1 MLERI
6 TICIKFVQIMK
17 KLAIVITLL
26 LLIFFNH
33 ILNAEQIT
41 ANLLRGVN
49 FSQTKITAT
58 QKIEFPTVNK
68 RITIHKKNHPDKNQ
82 SITYRNVKINTKIQ
96 HIFSNNFL
104 SASNNKVFNRG
115 DLFPFKE
122 LFDGKVSTIYG
133 YCITN
138 NRLSYND
145 FLYFVSSSKIFQ
157 EKCEKHSRIL
167 LDQIKKIK
175 YKIHLVDLL
184 SYKKINE
191 VFNEILSPTNLDLF
205 TIKMDRVGNTSS
217 IKILSQIYKSN
228 TIFETIHFIDSNR
241 TGKDPFRSTIPANKF
256 NI

>member
-1 MLERI
+1 
-6 TICIKFVQIMK
+6 MK
-17 KLAIVITLL
+17 KIAIVITLL

-41 ANLLRGVN
+41 ANLLREVN

-96 HIFSNNFL
+96 HIFSNNSL

-138 NRLSYND
+138 NRLSDND
-145 FLYFVSSSKIFQ
+145 FLYFVSSTKIFQ

-184 SYKKINE
+184 SYRKINE
-191 VFNEILSPTNLDLF
+191 VLILSPTNLDLF
-205 TIKMDRVGNTSS
+205 TIKMDRVGTTSS
-217 IKILSQIYKSN
+217 IKILSQIHKYN
-228 TIFETIHFIDSNR
+228 AMFETIHFIDSNR
-241 TGKDPFRSTIPANKF
+241 TGKEHFVVQYPVTN
-256 NI
+256 

>member
-1 MLERI
+1 M
-6 TICIKFVQIMK
+6 
-17 KLAIVITLL
+17 
-26 LLIFFNH
+26 
-33 ILNAEQIT
+33 
-41 ANLLRGVN
+41 
-49 FSQTKITAT
+49 
-58 QKIEFPTVNK
+58 
-68 RITIHKKNHPDKNQ
+68 
-82 SITYRNVKINTKIQ
+82 
-96 HIFSNNFL
+96 

-138 NRLSYND
+138 NRLSDND
-145 FLYFVSSSKIFQ
+145 FLYFVSSTKIFQ

-191 VFNEILSPTNLDLF
+191 VLILSPTNLDLF

-217 IKILSQIYKSN
+217 IKILSQIHKSN

-241 TGKDPFRSTIPANKF
+241 TGKEHFVVQYPITN
-256 NI
+256 